1 MADEAASAGSK
12 GKPSLLSRMTPK
24 AGARQVIGIVL
35 LLTVVAVAVA
45 ALVLGVERSRASY
58 FEQRNLRELDR
69 VAANIGSTSQTLG
82 SVASLYF
89 NPRQLHF
96 SLTPGT
102 ECLMASTRIQ
112 RTADLAIDIH
122 YYFVDTAAPS
132 AAPRGEAK
140 TEGEGKETSTT
151 PPAPVQAPGGGG
163 KTVAATTP
171 PAQGKTDE
179 PLRAEAVR
187 PAATLCPYEAALQNA
202 DAGETVIIDGER
214 LRLSEWLL
222 LRDLLRPMTAG
233 GLPAA
238 DPAAEAR
245 RILES
250 EAARRIE
257 RGGFGPRATEATPEV
272 VTRSLKA

>member
-12 GKPSLLSRMTPK
+12 GKPSLLSRMAPK

-151 PPAPVQAPGGGG
+151 PPAPVQAPGGGSG
-163 KTVAATTP
+163 KGQES
-171 PAQGKTDE
+171 PAGWLIIKRRTDS
-179 PLRAEAVR
+179 P
-187 PAATLCPYEAALQNA
+187 
-202 DAGETVIIDGER
+202 
-214 LRLSEWLL
+214 
-222 LRDLLRPMTAG
+222 
-233 GLPAA
+233 
-238 DPAAEAR
+238 
-245 RILES
+245 
-250 EAARRIE
+250 
-257 RGGFGPRATEATPEV
+257 V
-272 VTRSLKA
+272 VTRLAARDASVVSAGAGRARRVSAKDA